1 MLDAS
6 ILPTLILLIKM
17 IYLELI
23 VKQVSKIK
31 KLNPEKRNGLIS
43 RINETDETDFIFIEK
58 ELINLKFEDLSEG
71 MEVRFEARDKF
82 ANKIESLAS
91 LSSQETIEKSKIKFL
106 NKDKRNG
113 FIAKLHENDEK
124 DFFFVEREL
133 IDFKF
138 EDLEVGM
145 TVQFK
150 PNGLFANKVHILM
163 EQKATQSES
172 HQNYCIE
179 QPNKPVEKNF
189 SSIIQSIIY
198 VMKSN
203 AESINDPFIFEDY
216 AHTILKML
224 VPEVYTSPRDKQA
237 GLFDGLFKYKNLEV
251 IYDCT
256 LSKNFKEYKENQIA
270 NYINQIQ
277 QQSITINKE
286 RIGLSSNSTKQIWVI
301 TKDKTAL
308 FQTHRGTT
316 DIRIKEVSIFS
327 LIDLLNKKLANIDYD
342 PLDAIDDLKDIK

>member
-1 MLDAS
+1 M
-6 ILPTLILLIKM
+6 
-17 IYLELI
+17 
-23 VKQVSKIK
+23 KQISKIK
-31 KLNPEKRNGLIS
+31 SLNPEKRSGFIHKM
-43 RINETDETDFIFIEK
+43 NEADARDFVFVEK
-58 ELINLKFEDLSEG
+58 ELVNLKFEDLIEG
-71 MEVRFEARDKF
+71 MEVQFEAHGYF
-82 ANKIESLAS
+82 ANKVELPIANQTEQYAQ
-91 LSSQETIEKSKIKFL
+91 SQIKYLNPEKRS
-106 NKDKRNG
+106 G
-113 FIAKLHENDEK
+113 FISKLHETDEK
-124 DFFFVEREL
+124 DFLFVEKEL
-133 IDFKF
+133 LNLKF
-138 EDLEVGM
+138 EDLQIGM

-150 PNGLFANKVHILM
+150 PNGSFANQIQAACKANTATNVA
-163 EQKATQSES
+163 EQNTALPKNHSSE
-172 HQNYCIE
+172 E
-179 QPNKPVEKNF
+179 ENF
-189 SSIIQSIIY
+189 PHIIQSIIQ
-198 VMKSN
+198 VMKQN
-203 AESINDPFIFEDY
+203 AQNINDPFVFEDY
-216 AHTILKML
+216 AHTVLKML

-301 TKDKTAL
+301 TKDKTEL

>member
-1 MLDAS
+1 MKQIS
-6 ILPTLILLIKM
+6 TIKLL
-17 IYLELI
+17 
-23 VKQVSKIK
+23 
-31 KLNPEKRNGLIS
+31 NAEKRNGFIHKV
-43 RINETDETDFIFIEK
+43 NETDERDFVFVEK
-58 ELINLKFEDLSEG
+58 ELINLKFEDLTEG
-71 MEVRFEARDKF
+71 MEVQFEAHSHF
-82 ANKIESLAS
+82 ANKVTLPEVRSTEKFVQ
-91 LSSQETIEKSKIKFL
+91 SQIKHL
-106 NKDKRNG
+106 NTEKRNG
-113 FIAKLHENDEK
+113 VICKLNENDEK
-124 DFFFVEREL
+124 DFIFIEKEL
-133 IDFKF
+133 LNIPFD
-138 EDLEVGM
+138 DLKIGM
-145 TVQFK
+145 VVQFEPK
-150 PNGLFANKVHILM
+150 GFFANKIQLVQSSTEKVIVHTINNTSTNTL
-163 EQKATQSES
+163 A
-172 HQNYCIE
+172 NNF
-179 QPNKPVEKNF
+179 PNVIH
-189 SSIIQSIIY
+189 SIIQVI
-198 VMKSN
+198 KQN
-203 AESINDPFIFEDY
+203 AQNIDDPFVFEDY

-286 RIGLSSNSTKQIWVI
+286 RIGLSGNSTKQIWVI
-301 TKDKTAL
+301 TKDKTEL